1 MKVVPDAPAGPVSP
15 CGPCGPVAPVSP
27 FNPVNAKANVR
38 AEAVPPSVTLTEG
51 VPVEASTVA
60 DAPVMVASS
69 PSSPAGPCGPVAPV
83 APVSPCGPRGSGF
96 ALRSRRA
103 SFSCRPLWPHK
114 IGGARA
120 GRARDGED
128 GPVPAVRAGNA
139 VGACRPGFSLRVSLS
154 LDALRSLGA
163 RSLNLPRIR

>member
-15 CGPCGPVAPVSP
+15 CGPCGPVVPVSP

-83 APVSPCGPRGSGF
+83 APVSPCGPVAPVSPVGPCGPT
-96 ALRSRRA
+96 RSA
-103 SFSCRPLWPHK
+103 EL
-114 IGGARA
+114 
-120 GRARDGED
+120 
-128 GPVPAVRAGNA
+128 VP
-139 VGACRPGFSLRVSLS
+139 
-154 LDALRSLGA
+154 DALVTVRTV
-163 RSLNLPRIR
+163 PFVDVQ